1 MKNKIY
7 CHPNYFC
14 GSNNVLVPHDKYAHM
29 KMKQKYFKTILSI
42 DLVQLFF
49 LSTINS
55 ILTDGMKWII
65 PKVEI

>member
-1 MKNKIY
+1 MVYWLFIAMKNKIY

-49 LSTINS
+49 YQL
-55 ILTDGMKWII
+55 
-65 PKVEI
+65 